1 MIKRDG
7 ERPCNQALS
16 DLWYIVQEWD
26 FIIFED
32 QAGMYLLLS
41 SEQRAPVPA
50 AIKCRITR
58 TSGTEGALELNGTF
72 GSFKSDVFLR
82 ATDGIIGESAP
93 GRLFALV
100 WTLHSSNSAFVIE

>member
-72 GSFKSDVFLR
+72 GSFKSDVFY
-82 ATDGIIGESAP
+82 
-93 GRLFALV
+93 GRLTESLVKALQV
-100 WTLHSSNSAFVIE
+100 GCLLWFGHFTVQTAPSS